1 MRPQPSEDRLP
12 AVFDDEAFESDAGRY
27 GPGSRA
33 RRIADRARRDFA
45 LHGVPRVL
53 LMACQAEGRDG
64 TRLAGAYKLNL
75 PIGAETHSFGMVFV
89 PALESGALIVVYLA
103 FGVRHQPFG
112 SRAPTVYALAHR
124 RRHGRLP

>member
-1 MRPQPSEDRLP
+1 L
-12 AVFDDEAFESDAGRY
+12 GREVA
-27 GPGSRA
+27 PGGS
-33 RRIADRARRDFA
+33 
-45 LHGVPRVL
+45 
-53 LMACQAEGRDG
+53 
-64 TRLAGAYKLNL
+64 
-75 PIGAETHSFGMVFV
+75 PIG